1 MKKKGQR
8 PRKRRGWIYMKALEL
23 RESLEAAMWLKCGCE
38 VKIADVGSDLFV
50 EVETFFGGT
59 REELK
64 KFTWNLCSWLI
75 EDCKEVL

>member
-8 PRKRRGWIYMKALEL
+8 PRKRRGWIY
-23 RESLEAAMWLKCGCE
+23 ESPRAKGEFGSSYVAEMWCE
-38 VKIADVGSDLFV
+38 VKIADVGSDLFM